1 MAKKPPPFAKKDEK
15 DGKKGKGK
23 GKHTT
28 AFHGSNHLPKG
39 KK

>member
-15 DGKKGKGK
+15 DAGKKGKGK

-28 AFHGSNHLPKG
+28 AFHGSNHLPK

>member
-1 MAKKPPPFAKKDEK
+1 MAKKPPPFMKGKDK
-15 DGKKGKGK
+15 DKGKKG

-28 AFHGSNHLPKG
+28 AHHGSNHLPKG